1 MLSAR
6 SKLPHL
12 SLNHLKSLLGR
23 KCLLPL
29 INLPD
34 FDMNYLIPDISMA
47 TTCRFTKRN
56 LRVEISNREFA
67 NHSLE
72 EFPSVSISSNNYR
85 YHNLS
90 DFLGEEKKKRK
101 IKIDRSWK
109 YYSKLSRDYYI
120 RLFLSITSENVKRFS
135 SRYGDPIFHVLCVP
149 VCGVRDCDR
158 RPLH

>member
-67 NHSLE
+67 NHSPE

-90 DFLGEEKKKRK
+90 DFLGEEKKKEK
-101 IKIDRSWK
+101 
-109 YYSKLSRDYYI
+109 
-120 RLFLSITSENVKRFS
+120 
-135 SRYGDPIFHVLCVP
+135 
-149 VCGVRDCDR
+149 
-158 RPLH
+158 